1 MLQYDFM
8 RYAFIA
14 GIFIA
19 LICGVMGVFVVA
31 RQTSFFTH
39 TLSEIGF
46 SGASFGVFAGIS
58 PLSGMLLFTCSSALL
73 IGFSGEKLGRRESSI
88 SVFSGLFLG
97 LGILF
102 LSLSNKQANYATSIL
117 FGSIVGINRSSID
130 ILVGLS
136 IFCFWSF
143 SCCSSAW
150 PTTRLIRKAPNII
163 SVSTS

>member
-102 LSLSNKQANYATSIL
+102 LSLSNKQEIGRAH
-117 FGSIVGINRSSID
+117 V
-130 ILVGLS
+130 
-136 IFCFWSF
+136 
-143 SCCSSAW
+143 
-150 PTTRLIRKAPNII
+150 
-163 SVSTS
+163 

>member
-1 MLQYDFM
+1 MMLQYDFM

-58 PLSGMLLFTCSSALL
+58 PLSGMPSSPAHLP
-73 IGFSGEKLGRRESSI
+73 S
-88 SVFSGLFLG
+88 
-97 LGILF
+97 
-102 LSLSNKQANYATSIL
+102 
-117 FGSIVGINRSSID
+117 
-130 ILVGLS
+130 
-136 IFCFWSF
+136 
-143 SCCSSAW
+143 
-150 PTTRLIRKAPNII
+150 
-163 SVSTS
+163 